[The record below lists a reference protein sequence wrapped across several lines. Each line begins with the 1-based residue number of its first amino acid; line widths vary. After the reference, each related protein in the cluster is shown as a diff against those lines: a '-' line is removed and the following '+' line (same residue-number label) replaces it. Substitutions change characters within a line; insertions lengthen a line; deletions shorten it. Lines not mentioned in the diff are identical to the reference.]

1 MKCGQGLY
9 EGRGGYG
16 MGTRRGKSLC
26 ECTDGECICVCLHK
40 WLVVATCVVWI
51 VIETKYMDASDR
63 YLEEWDGM

>member
-1 MKCGQGLY
+1 
-9 EGRGGYG
+9 